1 MVLKS
6 LLCTCLLLGCFA
18 FWLSVKSSTNQA
30 GQNQWQDN
38 VIKAQNYIYAENQNN
53 LKVIVGSSLS
63 SRLVMD
69 SLPGNY
75 CNLAFGGQSLFDGL
89 RIIEKVDSKPLVVYI
104 ETNFLANESDDK
116 FIEALFVPVVSSIK
130 KKINFLQEKN
140 QPITFV
146 GNNFSS
152 TFGTRVLDPFAGR
165 LFNPI
170 VNKFRFDK
178 KKEVENKGYLYSS
191 LVKRHLNDFS
201 SSFPE
206 SELRSKL
213 ANLKGV
219 VSKLLINGT
228 DVVFFE
234 MPMDKVLENTNR
246 LIIFRKLLKE
256 YFPEN
261 TFAYIPKPV
270 YADYETTDGLHLS
283 YQEAL
288 KFTNYFKGFVK

>member
-6 LLCTCLLLGCFA
+6 FLFTGLLLVCFS
-18 FWLSVKSSTNQA
+18 FWLSFNSSTKRV

-38 VIKAQNYIYAENQNN
+38 VIKAQNYIYAKSQNN
-53 LKVIVGSSLS
+53 LKVVVGSSLS

-69 SLPGNY
+69 SLPANY

-89 RIIEKVDSKPLVVYI
+89 KIIEKVNSKPLAVYI

-130 KKINFLQEKN
+130 KEINFLHERN
-140 QPITFV
+140 QPVTFF
-146 GNNFSS
+146 GNSFSS
-152 TFGTRVLDPFAGR
+152 KFGTRVLDPFAGQF
-165 LFNPI
+165 FNPI
-170 VNKFRFDK
+170 VNKFKFGK
-178 KKEVENKGYLYSS
+178 KKKVESKENFYNS
-191 LVKRHLNDFS
+191 LVKQHLKDFS
-201 SSFPE
+201 LSFPE
-206 SELRSKL
+206 TGLRSKL
-213 ANLKGV
+213 ATLKAL
-219 VSKLLINGT
+219 VSKLLIDGT

-234 MPMDKVLENTNR
+234 MPMDKSLENTNR
-246 LIIFRKLLKE
+246 LITFRKLLKE
-256 YFPEN
+256 YFPEDS
-261 TFAYIPKPV
+261 FAYIPKPV